1 MGYGQ
6 RMKLAQTSRVGE
18 DVLTIRMDR
27 RTRHLAIKCPD
38 NYALALDML
47 KGAAIAIKE
56 AHDKLEATKP
66 QVVPATEGEAR
77 ALGISTSH

>member
-6 RMKLAQTSRVGE
+6 RMKLAKANNVGE

-27 RTRHLAIKCPD
+27 RTRHLSIKCPD
-38 NYALALDML
+38 NFDLAINML

-56 AHDKLEATKP
+56 AHEKAAAAAPK
-66 QVVPATEGEAR
+66 VVPATDGEAR
-77 ALGISTSH
+77 ALGIDVTH

>member
-1 MGYGQ
+1 
-6 RMKLAQTSRVGE
+6 MKLARTSKVGE

-38 NYALALDML
+38 NYPLALDML

-56 AHDKLEATKP
+56 AHDKAEAAKP
-66 QVVPATEGEAR
+66 KIVPATEGEAR
-77 ALGISTSH
+77 ALGIVTAH